1 MDKPKRNVFV
11 DKNTKQD
18 ETPGKRRKR
27 KKFKGKLTVPE
38 PKKPPVSPTERSE
51 RSKRS
56 EKPKILKQKKPMP
69 EPINPRRRKMLDK
82 QKQDQMVKQNL
93 TQDYAFTGTPGAI
106 AEPAGVT
113 IPASK
118 KPKLALRGGGR
129 AYGRNS

>member
-1 MDKPKRNVFV
+1 LEENSQFQNQQKPMA
-11 DKNTKQD
+11 
-18 ETPGKRRKR
+18 
-27 KKFKGKLTVPE
+27 E
-38 PKKPPVSPTERSE
+38 PISPT
-51 RSKRS
+51 
-56 EKPKILKQKKPMP
+56 
-69 EPINPRRRKMLDK
+69 RRKMLDK

-93 TQDYAFTGTPGAI
+93 TQDYAYTGTPGAI

>member
-1 MDKPKRNVFV
+1 MAKRDKKSPK
-11 DKNTKQD
+11 
-18 ETPGKRRKR
+18 GKRPLPKKQRIKKRFGEIDDR
-27 KKFKGKLTVPE
+27 KKFGRKLTVPE
-38 PKKPPVSPTERSE
+38 PRKPQLRT
-51 RSKRS
+51 
-56 EKPKILKQKKPMP
+56 P
-69 EPINPRRRKMLDK
+69 EPISPTRRKMLDK

-93 TQDYAFTGTPGAI
+93 TQDYAYTGTPGAI

>member
-11 DKNTKQD
+11 GKNTKQP
-18 ETPGKRRKR
+18 EKR
-27 KKFKGKLTVPE
+27 KKVAGQKIFAKPAKRTKKKQPRALE
-38 PKKPPVSPTERSE
+38 PISPT
-51 RSKRS
+51 K
-56 EKPKILKQKKPMP
+56 
-69 EPINPRRRKMLDK
+69 RKMLDK

-93 TQDYAFTGTPGAI
+93 TQDYAYTGTPGAI

>member
-1 MDKPKRNVFV
+1 MAKRDKKSPKGKIPLSVKKRM
-11 DKNTKQD
+11 KKQNLRIN
-18 ETPGKRRKR
+18 EKGER
-27 KKFKGKLTVPE
+27 KKFGRKLTVPE
-38 PKKPPVSPTERSE
+38 PRKPQLRT
-51 RSKRS
+51 
-56 EKPKILKQKKPMP
+56 P
-69 EPINPRRRKMLDK
+69 EPISPTRRKMLDK

>member
-11 DKNTKQD
+11 DKNTKKQ
-18 ETPGKRRKR
+18 EKKRKR
-27 KKFKGKLTVPE
+27 KRVVGQKIFSKPAKKT
-38 PKKPPVSPTERSE
+38 KKPQPR
-51 RSKRS
+51 
-56 EKPKILKQKKPMP
+56 MP
-69 EPINPRRRKMLDK
+69 EPISPTRRKMLDK

-93 TQDYAFTGTPGAI
+93 TQDYAYTGIPGAI

>member
-1 MDKPKRNVFV
+1 MAASRTIYYDSEGNRKIFIGDPRKVPKSA
-11 DKNTKQD
+11 TKKKKVA
-18 ETPGKRRKR
+18 GR
-27 KKFKGKLTVPE
+27 KKFEKKFTVPKPQKPTAAGVKPMAE
-38 PKKPPVSPTERSE
+38 PISPT
-51 RSKRS
+51 
-56 EKPKILKQKKPMP
+56 
-69 EPINPRRRKMLDK
+69 RRKMLDK

-93 TQDYAFTGTPGAI
+93 TQDYAYTGTPGAI

>member
-27 KKFKGKLTVPE
+27 KKVVGQKIFARPTKRI
-38 PKKPPVSPTERSE
+38 KKTQPRA
-51 RSKRS
+51 
-56 EKPKILKQKKPMP
+56 P
-69 EPINPRRRKMLDK
+69 EPISPTRRKMLDK

-93 TQDYAFTGTPGAI
+93 TQDYSYTGIPGAI